1 MTDYQDLEEQ
11 VRGLAERVRALEWEL
26 TYGFGPTA
34 RKPTFQELYYRLS
47 TVDSL
52 MDDVE
57 MRLNQLEESVGE
69 MMPVNF
75 GAVMPVSEE
84 DEA

>member
-11 VRGLAERVRALEWEL
+11 IRGLAERVQALEWEL

-47 TVDSL
+47 TVDGL

-57 MRLNQLEESVGE
+57 TRLNQLEESVGE
-69 MMPVNF
+69 MMPQ
-75 GAVMPVSEE
+75 AYAPLPVMPE
-84 DEA
+84 DGA